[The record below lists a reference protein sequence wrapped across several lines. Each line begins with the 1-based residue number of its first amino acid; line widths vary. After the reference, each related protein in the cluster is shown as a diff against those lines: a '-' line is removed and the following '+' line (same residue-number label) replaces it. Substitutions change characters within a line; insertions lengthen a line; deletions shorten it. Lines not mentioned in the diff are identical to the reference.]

1 MATGTSLD
9 PDGPERPQR
18 TLHHK
23 PDQVA
28 LLLHQDPLPQTFPQ
42 RSAPRTSNSFS
53 ADLSLLYRV
62 SGTCVKMLWKPT
74 FYPPFLNVC
83 ICLLFIIMVD

>member
-1 MATGTSLD
+1 MATGTRLD

-23 PDQVA
+23 PDQVV
-28 LLLHQDPLPQTFPQ
+28 LLLHQDPLPRTFPQ
-42 RSAPRTSNSFS
+42 RPAPRILNSFS

-62 SGTCVKMLWKPT
+62 SGTRVKMLQKLR

-83 ICLLFIIMVD
+83 IYLLFIIMVD